1 VRHLKVIAVV
11 ASILATATPLSAAEP
26 FIEGFPD
33 VPLLE
38 GLEEIEGERI
48 VFDTPSGTVAKTVL
62 TAKSPAAGYIAS
74 YAASL
79 PSFGWT
85 CERQELVLRCK
96 RDNNSL
102 MFKVSNPK
110 ATNGR
115 IILRLEPKK

>member
-1 VRHLKVIAVV
+1 MRHFKVTTVV
-11 ASILATATPLSAAEP
+11 ASILAAAISLSAAEP

-38 GLEEIEGERI
+38 GLQEIESERI
-48 VFDTPSGTVAKTVL
+48 VFDTPSGTVAETIL
-62 TAKSPAAGYIAS
+62 ASESPAAGYIAS

-102 MFKVSNPK
+102 IFKVSNPK
-110 ATNGR
+110 AKNGR